1 MGVLGEYYSSPVA
14 ADNKVYIAS
23 AEGVVVVL
31 DAGEELKILARH
43 KLDGAILATPGVS
56 RREHLCEDR
65 ESPVRFWKLK
75 NGLVN
80 ARRRRLLQSRRNADH
95 AQIPV
100 QG

>member
-43 KLDGAILATPGVS
+43 KLDGSILATPALVDGNNYVRTES
-56 RREHLCEDR
+56 HLYA
-65 ESPVRFWKLK
+65 FG
-75 NGLVN
+75 N
-80 ARRRRLLQSRRNADH
+80 
-95 AQIPV
+95 
-100 QG
+100 